1 MHKHVG
7 KHLRKITFILVFSTF
22 LSCVIKEKKVFY
34 YPSYSENSGNK
45 FETINLEK
53 TDLNFKGIVNR
64 IDRNL
69 NETLIEFKDGRNIKK
84 IKAFVHNGGLIKRKN
99 IMQISKDSVLID
111 NGYLIS
117 DLKKLMKRHFLNK
130 GKIEYYSDSV
140 EKAIFEISL
149 NPNENANELK
159 EILKKLTFEFDS
171 LKKEINE
178 KIELII
184 FFSYFRFEKINIP
197 PPPLEMEME
206 MK

>member
-1 MHKHVG
+1 MCNK
-7 KHLRKITFILVFSTF
+7 R
-22 LSCVIKEKKVFY
+22 KKVFY

-99 IMQISKDSVLID
+99 ILQISTDSVLID

-159 EILKKLTFEFDS
+159 ETLKKLTFEFDS